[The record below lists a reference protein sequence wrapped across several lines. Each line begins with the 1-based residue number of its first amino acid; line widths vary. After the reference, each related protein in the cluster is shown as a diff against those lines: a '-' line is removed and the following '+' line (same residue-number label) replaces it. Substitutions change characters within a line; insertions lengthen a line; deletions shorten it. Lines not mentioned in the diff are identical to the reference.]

1 MPKLGEIK
9 NYKFF
14 NKSAAVGGK
23 AVGGLIS
30 RCKGKVLMFK
40 KNMNFKRKGKKI
52 FLLYFKLYC
61 QICAAKKRE

>member
-1 MPKLGEIK
+1 VPKLGEIK

-40 KNMNFKRKGKKI
+40 KNMNFKRKGKKNFFVI
-52 FLLYFKLYC
+52 F
-61 QICAAKKRE
+61 